1 MSKPVEGVSRWQ
13 QRKAAKAH
21 MYATSTEQEGRGVA
35 ARRQLATDSKYV
47 PRTGQNWKGSAW
59 GLASTQVSGRQNEKH
74 TRFSSGA
81 RRGELWYGEKRQ
93 LNTDLP
99 PDDAPN
105 FLARGSG
112 GAKASSDIDKL
123 AKEAADLKRK
133 REEAKAAREK
143 RRKPKKSSSSSSS
156 SSFSS

>member
-105 FLARGSG
+105 FLARGSAALVRG
-112 GAKASSDIDKL
+112 MPAAVLVGRKALLSSKCIQQDMAQNSINNVH
-123 AKEAADLKRK
+123 
-133 REEAKAAREK
+133 ARTHCQ
-143 RRKPKKSSSSSSS
+143 RRQKK
-156 SSFSS
+156 